1 MKEGGHMK
9 NIKTFLKKNAFF
21 VFLLSVVLFIIIALG
36 IYKYVINKADATT
49 SSKDPT
55 TDHVVSEAKKSA
67 EITFLEGEYNQR
79 TQTMR
84 VNWNIS
90 QSNEIYK
97 VVLYLNN
104 NYIDEVSSFSYYDL
118 LMGSYRYPTGT
129 NEIKLIMTT
138 NDGKVVEKKTNVFV
152 HYLISAAQSVQQKID
167 ATFVTLTYVYE
178 KINPIKV
185 PSIVT
190 DGRVPDGAQ
199 YINTTYVE
207 KDGLITAQTTYAF
220 YWSDRP
226 IDYQQFVIRWK
237 FNDIK
242 ESRDFQASKGTPP
255 KARSNP

>member
-1 MKEGGHMK
+1 MK
-9 NIKTFLKKNAFF
+9 NIKTFFKQNGFF

-36 IYKYVINKADATT
+36 IYKYITKKSDTTT
-49 SSKDPT
+49 SSKD
-55 TDHVVSEAKKSA
+55 DVVEQVETVTKKNA
-67 EITFLEGEYNQR
+67 EITFLDGEYNQR

-90 QSNEIYK
+90 QNNEEIYK
-97 VVLYLNN
+97 VALYLNN
-104 NYIDEVSSFSYYDL
+104 NYIDDVRSFSYYDL

-129 NEIKLIMTT
+129 NELKLIMTT
-138 NDGKVVEKKTNVFV
+138 NDGKVIEKKTKVFV
-152 HYLISAAQSVQQKID
+152 DYLISAVQSEKQAND
-167 ATFVTLTYVYE
+167 STLVTLTYVYE
-178 KINPIKV
+178 KAHPIKV

-190 DGRVPDGAQ
+190 DGSVAEGAR

-226 IDYQQFVIRWK
+226 INYQQFMLRWK

-242 ESRDFQASKGTPP
+242 ESRDFQVRKGIPAQTPP
-255 KARSNP
+255 KP